1 MKYILLLPLI
11 LLNFQIA
18 AQDNNLS
25 SEIYPEF
32 EQCVN
37 IEYAN
42 QAQCFNQTLINH
54 IISNFEVPEIVQTES
69 YKGQLTI
76 IFEVDEEGEF
86 QLIYIDAAYD
96 ELKEETRRVF
106 NLLPNV
112 KPATYNGRPIHMQFK
127 MPLRIP
133 LQENVAV
140 EPVETENEI
149 EVREETGEFISSSDV
164 LSEYEEIKS
173 DKFTNP

>member
-1 MKYILLLPLI
+1 MKYLLLLPLI

-54 IISNFEVPEIVQTES
+54 IISNFEVPEIVQAES

-86 QLIYIDAAYD
+86 QLMMN
-96 ELKEETRRVF
+96 LKRRLGVF
-106 NLLPNV
+106 LICCPMLNLQLIMGV
-112 KPATYNGRPIHMQFK
+112 QFICNS
-127 MPLRIP
+127 RCH
-133 LQENVAV
+133 
-140 EPVETENEI
+140 
-149 EVREETGEFISSSDV
+149 
-164 LSEYEEIKS
+164 
-173 DKFTNP
+173 